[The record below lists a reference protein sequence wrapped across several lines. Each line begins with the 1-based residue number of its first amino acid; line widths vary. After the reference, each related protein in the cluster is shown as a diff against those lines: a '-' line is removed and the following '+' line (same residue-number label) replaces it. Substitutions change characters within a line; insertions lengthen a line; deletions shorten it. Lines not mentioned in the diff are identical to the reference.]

1 MFSLLLLI
9 ATCVGYYYLDMHY
22 PRETKEKIYFACFI
36 VCWLTLIY
44 LMNFQEN
51 FVYKLFSQLKDIQE
65 KPRYDLDFFYNE
77 RDKEFKKYNLSN
89 PLTY

>member
-1 MFSLLLLI
+1 M
-9 ATCVGYYYLDMHY
+9 YY
-22 PRETKEKIYFACFI
+22 PREAKEKIYFACFI

-44 LMNFQEN
+44 LMNFQED

-77 RDKEFKKYNLSN
+77 RDKEFKKYKV
-89 PLTY
+89 